1 MFVYAKGK
9 KNMEIHKMILSNLET
24 HGLRDTDKNYMCE
37 NKLFKGNII
46 FLILNKVIYG
56 KYCYES
62 R

>member
-1 MFVYAKGK
+1 
-9 KNMEIHKMILSNLET
+9 MILSNLET